1 MKKKTAILS
10 VIIIVLVIVALAYT
24 TYRLYVPSET
34 GPQKDTVTIVDATGV
49 HVEVKVPVERI
60 ISLSN
65 GLTEIICVLG
75 GEDRIV
81 GRDSTSTFPPSILE
95 TPVVAESAY
104 NPNLELLLELEP
116 DLVFSDLM
124 LSSETRGKIEDAGVP
139 VVLEN
144 SNDPERVKIFIQNMG
159 LVLGE
164 EEKAGEIIDFI
175 ESYENVVRE
184 RVGSLTL
191 NEKPLV
197 YFEWGAGWSCAAG
210 TVLHENIVDAGGT
223 NIAAEEPIRSP
234 ILSPEYVVEKNP
246 DIILKSISQTGGKL
260 AAFQNAKDEIISRPG
275 FSEVKA
281 VKEGRVYIYDSQ
293 VGLGVRYIV
302 GLLYKAKCF
311 HPSLF
316 EDIDPAAIHEHMVQE
331 FFGIELEGVFMYP

>member
-10 VIIIVLVIVALAYT
+10 VIIIILVIIALAYT

-34 GPQKDTVTIVDATGV
+34 GPQKETVTIADATGV
-49 HVEVKVPVERI
+49 NVEVKLPVERI

-65 GLTEIICVLG
+65 GLTEIICILG

-81 GRDSTSTFPPSILE
+81 GRESTSTFPPSILE
-95 TPVVAESAY
+95 KPVVGKSSHNAD
-104 NPNLELLLELEP
+104 LELMLELEP

-124 LSSETRGKIEDAGVP
+124 MPSELREKIENAGVP
-139 VVLEN
+139 VIVEN
-144 SNDPERVKIFIQNMG
+144 ANDPERVKIFIEN
-159 LVLGE
+159 LVLVIGG
-164 EEKAGEIIDFI
+164 EEKAGEIIDYI

-197 YFEWGAGWSCAAG
+197 YFEWGAGWSCGAG
-210 TVLHENIVDAGGT
+210 TVLHEQIDEAGGI
-223 NIAAEEPIRSP
+223 NIAAEEPIPYP

-246 DIILKSISQTGGKL
+246 DIILKSIGQTGGEL
-260 AAFQNAKDEIISRPG
+260 VPSQNARDEILSRSG

-293 VGLGVRYIV
+293 LGLGVRYIV

-316 EDIDPAAIHEHMVQE
+316 EDIDPAAIHKQLVQE

>member
-1 MKKKTAILS
+1 MKKTTAVVS

-34 GPQKDTVTIVDATGV
+34 GPQKETVTIVDATGV

-60 ISLSN
+60 VCLSN
-65 GLTEIICVLG
+65 GLTEIICILG

-95 TPVVAESAY
+95 KPVVGKSAY
-104 NPNLELLLELEP
+104 NPNLELLLQLEP

-124 LSSETRGKIEDAGVP
+124 MSSETRGKIEDAGVP
-139 VVLEN
+139 VILDN
-144 SNDPERVKIFIQNMG
+144 SNDPERVKIFIQNMD

-210 TVLHENIVDAGGT
+210 TVLHENIVDAGGI
-223 NIAAEEPIRSP
+223 NIVAEETIPYP
-234 ILSPEYVVEKNP
+234 TLSPEYVVEKNP
-246 DIILKSISQTGGKL
+246 DIILVSISGATGEL
-260 AAFQNAKDEIISRPG
+260 VAFQNARDEIISRPG

-281 VKEGRVYIYDSQ
+281 VKEGRVYIDDSQ

-302 GLLYKAKCF
+302 GLLYKAKWF

-316 EDIDPAAIHEHMVQE
+316 EDIDPAAIHEQLVQE
-331 FFGIELEGVFMYP
+331 FFGIELEGVFAYP